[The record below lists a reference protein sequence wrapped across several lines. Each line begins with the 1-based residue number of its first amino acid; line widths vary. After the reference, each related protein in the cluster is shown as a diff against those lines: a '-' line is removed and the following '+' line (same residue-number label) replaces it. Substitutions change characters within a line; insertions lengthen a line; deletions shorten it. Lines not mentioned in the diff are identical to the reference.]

1 MARRLA
7 LRDDADMENE
17 DQPSTAEQRD
27 AVVQQAVRTAR
38 YLDWLARRLLMS
50 DAIEYR
56 QAAAEALR
64 MFSEVEPKA

>member
-1 MARRLA
+1 MAHLSA
-7 LRDDADMENE
+7 SPDDCGMNNDT
-17 DQPSTAEQRD
+17 PSTAEQHRAAYD
-27 AVVQQAVRTAR
+27 AAVRTAR

-64 MFSEVEPKA
+64 TFSEMPEK

>member
-1 MARRLA
+1 MNAPKAEQHAEELCT
-7 LRDDADMENE
+7 
-17 DQPSTAEQRD
+17 QEQRD

-64 MFSEVEPKA
+64 MFSELEQ